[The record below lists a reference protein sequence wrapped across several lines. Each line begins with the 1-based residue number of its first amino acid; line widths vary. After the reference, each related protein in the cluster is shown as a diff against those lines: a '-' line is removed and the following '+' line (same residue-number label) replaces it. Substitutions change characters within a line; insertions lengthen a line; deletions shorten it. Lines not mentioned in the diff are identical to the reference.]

1 MPKISVSVLLMC
13 MLSVR
18 SNLLFER
25 HYEIMT
31 NLISNN
37 RKYTCEMKIVKC
49 ITIMHP
55 LCMRE
60 WLEYIPPQ
68 TVSMDGTIIQKR
80 GSAFGD

>member
-31 NLISNN
+31 NLNSNN
-37 RKYTCEMKIVKC
+37 RKYTSEMKIVNYNLTFDANSCYEQMNCLRKL
-49 ITIMHP
+49 
-55 LCMRE
+55 LCT
-60 WLEYIPPQ
+60 LC
-68 TVSMDGTIIQKR
+68 
-80 GSAFGD
+80 A